1 MEVTLSST
9 KPPSPSPI
17 AEKLQPGSFATQP
30 KLLSVNLTN
39 NLIDD
44 VLPGAF
50 ANLTRLVRLILT
62 RNRLG
67 ALQPASMT
75 GENARKGSSIN
86 DIRIDGGRE
95 VGTLL
100 KRTY

>member
-9 KPPSPSPI
+9 KPSPSI

-39 NLIDD
+39 NLIDE

-75 GENARKGSSIN
+75 GEKAIKGSSIS
-86 DIRIDGGRE
+86 GRKG
-95 VGTLL
+95 V
-100 KRTY
+100 

>member
-75 GENARKGSSIN
+75 GEREKMQNGVSHKGYPHCW
-86 DIRIDGGRE
+86 R
-95 VGTLL
+95 
-100 KRTY
+100 

>member
-1 MEVTLSST
+1 M
-9 KPPSPSPI
+9 
-17 AEKLQPGSFATQP
+17 
-30 KLLSVNLTN
+30 NLTN

-75 GENARKGSSIN
+75 GEREKMQNGVSHKGYPHCW
-86 DIRIDGGRE
+86 R
-95 VGTLL
+95 
-100 KRTY
+100 